1 MKIRAIAA
9 LLFILV
15 SISAFGQKHV
25 KITGYVRDADGS
37 PLELVL
43 VQIKNTLNGAM
54 TNEKGYYSIT
64 TSPGDSVAVIFSC
77 LGYNKAERILPSLQQ
92 DMRLNVQMNY
102 TSIDPGG
109 SCCCRYPLPNQYP
122 SNHGCRPCQAPPRPC
137 RRKH

>member
-64 TSPGDSVAVIFSC
+64 TSPGDSVAVIF
-77 LGYNKAERILPSLQQ
+77 LAWDITRQ
-92 DMRLNVQMNY
+92 NVFYLACNR
-102 TSIDPGG
+102 TCG
-109 SCCCRYPLPNQYP
+109 
-122 SNHGCRPCQAPPRPC
+122 
-137 RRKH
+137 

>member
-43 VQIKNTLNGAM
+43 VQLKFSLNGA
-54 TNEKGYYSIT
+54 I
-64 TSPGDSVAVIFSC
+64 
-77 LGYNKAERILPSLQQ
+77 
-92 DMRLNVQMNY
+92 
-102 TSIDPGG
+102 
-109 SCCCRYPLPNQYP
+109 
-122 SNHGCRPCQAPPRPC
+122 
-137 RRKH
+137 

>member
-54 TNEKGYYSIT
+54 TMKRVTIR
-64 TSPGDSVAVIFSC
+64 SPRRRAIPLRLFS
-77 LGYNKAERILPSLQQ
+77 LAWDIIRQ
-92 DMRLNVQMNY
+92 NVF
-102 TSIDPGG
+102 
-109 SCCCRYPLPNQYP
+109 YPVCNRTC
-122 SNHGCRPCQAPPRPC
+122 G
-137 RRKH
+137 